1 MGMNDLVRPYKKRL
15 IIESLIRASAIGLF
29 FGLCLTLTLAVVFR
43 FIPVNHYGM
52 QSSYVLIAIGAGVLC
67 ALVLGTIIYLRRYN
81 HGIMTIAKR
90 IDELGLEERVSTMV
104 EYQADPSYVAKLQRE
119 DATARVS
126 QLSTKAL
133 KIRVPKRIL
142 MGCLSV
148 LLATLL
154 VFTVYAKEPN
164 PHYKKAQEVI
174 EYIDEIIDN
183 SNLSD
188 KDKEALDEILDS
200 YKDSL
205 KEDITKEE
213 HLELLD
219 KIKNELEDYI
229 NQKKE
234 IRDKLIEALK
244 DNEITKDLA
253 DAIESQRVAEG
264 DVIFVEKM
272 DAAAGESV
280 KFEQVLAVID
290 GETAVFGA
298 PVIEGAS
305 VTANVVKNGKSAKVR
320 VYKMKPKKG
329 YRRTQG
335 HRQPYT
341 KVQIEAINA

>member
-15 IIESLIRASAIGLF
+15 IIESLIRASAVGLF

-90 IDELGLEERVSTMV
+90 IDELGREERVSTMV

-219 KIKNELEDYI
+219 KIKNELDDYI

-253 DAIESQRVAEG
+253 DAIESQDKDKIEEALENLKQE
-264 DVIFVEKM
+264 IEKQPTTEEKKEIIDQIQ
-272 DAAAGESV
+272 DAFQDAVDSTEEDSELKDA
-280 KFEQVLAVID
+280 FE
-290 GETAVFGA
+290 
-298 PVIEGAS
+298 
-305 VTANVVKNGKSAKVR
+305 
-320 VYKMKPKKG
+320 
-329 YRRTQG
+329 
-335 HRQPYT
+335 
-341 KVQIEAINA
+341 EAIKDFE